1 MAAALPGRTMNG
13 QDDAPTRP
21 LAGVR
26 VLDLSRVLA
35 GPYCAMI
42 LGDLGAEVIK
52 VEEPARGDDTR
63 IWGPPYAAGESAYYL
78 GLNRNKRGMTLNLKH
93 PRALEVLDR
102 LIARSDVLIQNFKPG
117 TLERLG
123 RDDVTLEAMH
133 PRLIRCAISGYGA
146 DGPYRDRPGYDFV
159 MQAGCGLMSITGE
172 PEGEPMKLGVAIV
185 DIATALHG
193 AIGILAALEARA
205 RSGRGQRVDLSLLES
220 GVTLLANVASSYLI
234 SGDPP
239 GRYGNAHPTI
249 VPYQTFRTANGHI
262 AVGIGNDAMYGRL
275 CVALG
280 APELAS
286 DSRFATNQQR
296 VAQRALLVDLLQE
309 RFVRQSTGY
318 WTDALL
324 ALGLPCGPINSV
336 AEVLND
342 PQVRA
347 RQMVQRVAHPLAGEI
362 DLVGIPF
369 KLSATPAGIDRHP
382 PLHGEHTA
390 EVLAEL
396 GYEPEAVE
404 RLRTDGVV

>member
-1 MAAALPGRTMNG
+1 
-13 QDDAPTRP
+13 
-21 LAGVR
+21 
-26 VLDLSRVLA
+26 
-35 GPYCAMI
+35 
-42 LGDLGAEVIK
+42 
-52 VEEPARGDDTR
+52 
-63 IWGPPYAAGESAYYL
+63 
-78 GLNRNKRGMTLNLKH
+78 
-93 PRALEVLDR
+93 
-102 LIARSDVLIQNFKPG
+102 
-117 TLERLG
+117 
-123 RDDVTLEAMH
+123 
-133 PRLIRCAISGYGA
+133 
-146 DGPYRDRPGYDFV
+146 

-205 RSGRGQRVDLSLLES
+205 RTGRGQRVDLSLLES
-220 GVTLLANVASSYLI
+220 GVALLANVASSYLI

-275 CVALG
+275 CAALG
-280 APELAS
+280 APELAT
-286 DSRFATNQQR
+286 DPRFATNQQR

-309 RFVRQSTGY
+309 RFARQSTGY

-347 RQMVQRVAHPLAGEI
+347 RQMVQRVAHPLAGAI

-390 EVLAEL
+390 EVLDEL